1 MGGSYIAWMNKHPAP
16 RLLEVAV
23 VAKEPTRWRW
33 HISEAD
39 FEVAHGYAAS
49 RETAQI
55 DGDNALFAML
65 SEGPK

>member
-1 MGGSYIAWMNKHPAP
+1 MNKQSAP

-23 VAKEPTRWRW
+23 VAQGATNWRW

-39 FEVAHGYAAS
+39 VEVAYGFAAS

-55 DGDNALFAML
+55 DGDSALFAML

>member
-1 MGGSYIAWMNKHPAP
+1 MNKRPVP

-23 VAKEPTRWRW
+23 VAQGPTRWRW

-39 FEVAHGYAAS
+39 VEVAHGYSAS

-55 DGDNALFAML
+55 DGDSALFAML
-65 SEGPK
+65 SEGQK

>member
-1 MGGSYIAWMNKHPAP
+1 MNKRPAP

-23 VAKEPTRWRW
+23 LAQGPTVWRW
-33 HISEAD
+33 NISEAD
-39 FEVAHGYAAS
+39 VEVAHGIAAS

-65 SEGPK
+65 SEGLK

>member
-1 MGGSYIAWMNKHPAP
+1 MIKRPTP

-23 VAKEPTRWRW
+23 IAQGPTQWRWR
-33 HISEAD
+33 ISEAD
-39 FEVAHGYAAS
+39 VEVAYGFAAS